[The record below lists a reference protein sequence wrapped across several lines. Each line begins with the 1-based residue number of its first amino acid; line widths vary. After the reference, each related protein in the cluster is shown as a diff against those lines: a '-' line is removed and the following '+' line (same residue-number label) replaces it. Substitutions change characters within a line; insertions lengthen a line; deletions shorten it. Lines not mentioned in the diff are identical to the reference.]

1 MKKLF
6 EKFCIPLMLINN
18 NVYTF
23 ISGILLSLSTGII
36 TTFCLEKT
44 PFSESWHMYASSVI
58 YTALSAML
66 IYIASQV
73 TSYQNYFLANRT
85 TILES
90 CDKKEVIKDH
100 ESHRSTFWV
109 VFFLISHI
117 LLIAGTV
124 LLFLNYVL

>member
-6 EKFCIPLMLINN
+6 EKFCIPLMLIDN

-23 ISGILLSLSTGII
+23 ISGIVLSLSTGII

-44 PFSESWHMYASSVI
+44 PLSESWHMYASSAI
-58 YTALSAML
+58 YMAVGAML
-66 IYIASQV
+66 IYITSQI
-73 TSYQNYFLANRT
+73 TSYQNYILANR
-85 TILES
+85 IL
-90 CDKKEVIKDH
+90 DPQTKKDVIKDH

-109 VFFLISHI
+109 MFYLLLNIF
-117 LLIAGTV
+117 LIAGTV